1 MSKKRPDKVSDI
13 KVTYIYLDPNDPY
26 FRLKRE
32 WESRRMRVNLLV
44 PYRDKEVAKRYGAR
58 WDAVNKTWFTENVDN
73 LSKLKR
79 WL

>member
-1 MSKKRPDKVSDI
+1 MSKKRPDKVSAI
-13 KVTYIYLDPNDPY
+13 KVTYIYLDPNDAY

-32 WESRRMRVNLLV
+32 WESRRMRVNLSI
-44 PYRDKEVAKRYGAR
+44 PYRDKDEAKRNGAR
-58 WDAVNKTWFTENVDN
+58 WDAVNKTWFTDDVDN